1 MCQVPVSTEG
11 KEERT
16 GQEGE
21 DGETQDLLEVSTHAS
36 TAAKDRLEGEKKQEE
51 EEALLREKR

>member
-11 KEERT
+11 KEERP

-21 DGETQDLLEVSTHAS
+21 GGETRELLEVSTHAS
-36 TAAKDRLEGEKKQEE
+36 AAAKDHLEGKKKQEE